1 MSLPFEFNAWT
12 AVGFL
17 GQFVFGARFIVQWI
31 SSERKGECHVPVIFW
46 YLSLVGGLIL
56 TVYAVGQK
64 EIVFTMGQGLGVFIY
79 IRNLML
85 IKKSNGSKQMAMES
99 DNAPADVSHH

>member
-1 MSLPFEFNAWT
+1 MSLPFEITAWT

-17 GQFVFGARFIVQWI
+17 GQFAFGSRFIVQWL
-31 SSERKGECHVPVIFW
+31 SSEKRGRSHIPVIFW
-46 YLSLVGGLIL
+46 YLSLVGGIIL

-64 EIVFTMGQGLGVFIY
+64 DIVFTLGQGLGVFIY

-85 IKKSNGSKQMAMES
+85 IKKHEMRLAKGLANEVGQIS
-99 DNAPADVSHH
+99 DH